1 MTAAGRT
8 VRVARMRV
16 VIADDTLLVR
26 EGIASLL
33 RRAGFDVVG
42 EASTGD
48 EVVELVDAHTPDV
61 AIVDIRMPPT
71 QTDEG
76 LRAAHEIRA
85 RHPQIGIVILSQHV
99 EVGIAMRLLAETPEG
114 LGYLLKDRVTAI
126 EDFTSTLRRVAAGG
140 SALDPQVIDRL
151 VASRRDEGP
160 LSGLSAR
167 EREVLSLI
175 AEGLS
180 NRAIAD
186 RLAITE
192 GVVQK
197 HVRAVFAKLGLAP
210 GDEAHRRV
218 LAVLTYLSP
227 DRRQ

>member
-1 MTAAGRT
+1 
-8 VRVARMRV
+8 MRV
-16 VIADDTLLVR
+16 VVADDSLLVR

-33 RRAGFDVVG
+33 RRAGFDVVA
-42 EASTGD
+42 EAATGD
-48 EVVELVDAHTPDV
+48 EAVALVDAHAPEI

-71 QTDEG
+71 HTDEG
-76 LRAAHEIRA
+76 LQAACEIRA

-114 LGYLLKDRVTAI
+114 LGYLLKDRITAI

-140 SALDPQVIDRL
+140 SALDPKVIDQL
-151 VASRRDEGP
+151 LASRREEGP
-160 LSGLSAR
+160 LSALSAR

-180 NRAIAD
+180 NRAVAD
-186 RLAITE
+186 RLVITE
-192 GVVQK
+192 GAVQK

-227 DRRQ
+227 DRQR

>member
-1 MTAAGRT
+1 
-8 VRVARMRV
+8 VRVA
-16 VIADDTLLVR
+16 IADDSLLVR

-33 RRAGFDVVG
+33 RRAGFDVVA
-42 EASTGD
+42 EASTGN
-48 EVVELVDAHTPDV
+48 EVVALVDEHEPEI

-71 QTDEG
+71 HTDEG

-85 RHPQIGIVILSQHV
+85 RHPQTGIVILSHHV
-99 EVGIAMRLLAETPEG
+99 EVGLAMRLLAETPEG
-114 LGYLLKDRVTAI
+114 LGYLLKDRVTEI

-140 SALDPQVIDRL
+140 SALDPKVIDRL
-151 VASRRDEGP
+151 LAGQRDEGP
-160 LSGLSAR
+160 LNALSAR

-186 RLAITE
+186 RLVITE
-192 GVVQK
+192 GAVQK

-227 DRRQ
+227 DRRG

>member
-1 MTAAGRT
+1 MTTAGST
-8 VRVARMRV
+8 VRVARVRV
-16 VIADDTLLVR
+16 VIADDSLLVR

-33 RRAGFDVVG
+33 RRAGFDVVA

-48 EVVELVDAHTPDV
+48 EAVALVDAHAPEI

-71 QTDEG
+71 HTDEG
-76 LRAAHEIRA
+76 LQAAHEIRA

-140 SALDPQVIDRL
+140 SALDPKVIDRL
-151 VASRRDEGP
+151 LASRRDEGP
-160 LSGLSAR
+160 LSALSAR

-180 NRAIAD
+180 NRAVAD
-186 RLAITE
+186 RLVITE
-192 GVVQK
+192 GAVQK

-227 DRRQ
+227 DRQR